1 MIEYFFF
8 TIVFLLST
16 LGVGFFFKNK
26 ILKLRLISIGEIG
39 IIGLFSI
46 SFVLTFFHFFLS
58 ISDELVILILLI
70 SVFYYFLNFRILI
83 SKFIKENY
91 LILIFFLTSLFIF
104 FNHEPNEDFGL
115 YHLPYIINLK
125 SEKIIFGLSNLQ
137 LNQGWNSIWLN
148 LHSYFAFSFN
158 EYKTIYILNIIF
170 FIFINC
176 IFITNIFSYRK
187 DFSKNNENPEIL
199 IKYFSIFFFSFF
211 NVKYAR
217 LNTYGIDVPSNYLVI
232 LSILYFIKVSYFNE
246 NRLTNLKILYL
257 LVIFAFM
264 SRISNALF
272 LLLPIYLTFKLNY
285 FNKIFKSKTFIFL
298 FLFCLTWVS
307 QQFIYTGCFVFPYTF
322 FCSVQPFWYDVNF
335 IDNFKL
341 HTFYVNKS
349 YSSYTGTLNIDEY
362 HRALNWLPTWF
373 ERTKI
378 EMIEYLIA
386 FVIPVFFIIYKRYKK
401 INNLN
406 RSLFFNISFAYLFII
421 VLSSLILWF
430 LNSPVIRMG
439 SHFIFIIIFFIIFI
453 LLNFF
458 GQLRFELS
466 KKILYFLIISVFIF
480 SIQKNISRIKDKNTL
495 LAFFP
500 KFESINYKT
509 INVNGYPI
517 NRVIDG
523 STIQSRVCWN
533 VPFLC
538 STSNDFSIKSLKSY
552 LFILK

>member
-8 TIVFLLST
+8 ILVFLSST

-26 ILKLRLISIGEIG
+26 ILKLSIISIGEIG

-46 SFVLTFFHFFLS
+46 SFILTCFHFFLS

-70 SVFYYFLNFRILI
+70 SASYYFLNFRILI
-83 SKFIKENY
+83 SKFINENY
-91 LILIFFLTSLFIF
+91 LILIFIFISLFIF
-104 FNHEPNEDFGL
+104 FNYEPNEDFGF
-115 YHLPYIINLK
+115 YHLPYIVNLK

-148 LHSYFAFSFN
+148 LHSFFAFSFN
-158 EYKTIYILNIIF
+158 EYKTTYILNILF

-176 IFITNIFSYRK
+176 IFINNIFFYQK
-187 DFSKNNENPEIL
+187 DLLKNNQNAEIL

-211 NVKYAR
+211 NIKYAR
-217 LNTYGIDVPSNYLVI
+217 LNSYGIDVPSNYLAI
-232 LSILYFIKVSYFNE
+232 LSILYFIKVLYFNQ

-257 LVIFAFM
+257 LVFFAFM

-285 FNKIFKSKTFIFL
+285 FNKFFKSKTFIFL
-298 FLFCLTWVS
+298 SLFSLIWVT
-307 QQFIYTGCFVFPYTF
+307 QQFIYTGCFVFPYIF
-322 FCSVQPFWYDVNF
+322 FCSVEPFWYDANF
-335 IDNFKL
+335 IENFKL

-362 HRALNWLPTWF
+362 HKALNWVPNWF

-378 EMIEYLIA
+378 EIIEYLIA
-386 FVIPVFFIIYKRYKK
+386 FIIPILFIIYKKYKK

-406 RSLFFNISFAYLFII
+406 RSLFFNISFVYLILI

-453 LLNFF
+453 LLNRF
-458 GQLRFELS
+458 GQLRFKLN
-466 KKILYFLIISVFIF
+466 KKILYFLIVSIFIF
-480 SIQKNISRIKDKNTL
+480 SIQKNISRIKDKNTSVE
-495 LAFFP
+495 FFP
-500 KFESINYKT
+500 KFEQINYKT
-509 INVNGYPI
+509 ININGYAI
-517 NRVIDG
+517 NRVIEG
-523 STIQSRVCWN
+523 STIKSRLCWN

-538 STSNDFSIKSLKSY
+538 STSEDFSIKSIKSY